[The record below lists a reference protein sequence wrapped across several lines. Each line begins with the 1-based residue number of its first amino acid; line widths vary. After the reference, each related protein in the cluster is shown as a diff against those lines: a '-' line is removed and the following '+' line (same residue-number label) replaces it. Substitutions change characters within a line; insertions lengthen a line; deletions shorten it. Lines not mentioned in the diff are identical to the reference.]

1 MTAAAATPPPRP
13 RPRAWAIGVLGL
25 AVALG
30 LLSALVRYGPT
41 TDAGHALIA
50 RLASGQ
56 RVGDLGWLRV
66 EGVDGDP
73 WSDFTVARVQIADA
87 RGVWLDARDL
97 SAHWRP
103 GELWWREVRLTAV
116 AARSITVIRAPV
128 LLAPQPPTPPPVSV
142 RIDKANALIT
152 LGPGLAGRR
161 GDYLLE
167 GGADIGRDNT
177 ASGRLA
183 AVSLAR
189 PGDFL
194 RVGFN
199 ITRAAVGL
207 EAHALEANGGA
218 LAGSLGLDPNQPFV
232 LDARVHGSARSGWFT
247 LSTTVGKTSPAQAGG
262 QWSTAGGQASGR
274 LDLTASRWLAPW
286 RKGLGD
292 RASFTLTAMR
302 AAGKLYRVAFDGR
315 GANIEVT
322 ARGEVDPGRRR
333 AGAGGVD
340 VGATIGNLSAL
351 AGVPGLGAARL
362 TGRWTGD
369 DARWRLAGTAAV
381 EKAQAAGFSL
391 ARLQGPFQLDSAP
404 AGLTLKAQ
412 VAGVGGAGTSPVAV
426 LLGAA
431 PRAVAEVD
439 WLKGG
444 RVLLRAVQVNGAALD
459 LQGKGELG
467 LFGGLS
473 FQGRAQA
480 HNLGVVAPGAKG
492 TVTADWRAAQ
502 ASGTAPWTFSLD
514 ARGHGLRL
522 TSAEANSLV
531 GASPRLRGDGRY
543 SAAGLTIAHASFEG
557 GAVSATGAGA
567 AAANGGL
574 SAQFAWTQKG
584 ALAVG
589 PLELSGPS
597 RGTGALAGSLARP
610 RLDLTADL
618 RAIDLPDL
626 GDLRLRDGRLVATV
640 MVDGPEVTG
649 RVGLTATGASGPA
662 RAGAAF
668 RLGAAEIALSD
679 IDFDAGGASVK
690 GNGTFRG
697 GEPTLADLT
706 VAVGPGVFLDQ
717 GHVSGRVRIAPGP
730 GGPQTHLALTGANLA
745 FPGGAGGLDS
755 VSLTADGPL
764 ARLPYRVEARGAA
777 SGLAGRLSGSGVLAG
792 VASDRTATFA
802 GAGRLGSAD
811 FHTVAPA
818 QIDLRPSGVS
828 GALHLA
834 VGKEGGGKGSG
845 DKGRADV
852 TFNQSGASL
861 NGRAVVA
868 SLDVSLVRASLRG
881 KADGVVTLS
890 SVGNA
895 LSGSAEAR
903 VSGLASRYSEDASGV
918 GGTLEATFGQGAV
931 ALNAELKD
939 AHGSRMSTELRL
951 PAELSADPFRLALDS
966 RRPVSGRF
974 SADGAIGPVW
984 DLLEAGRQSLSGR
997 LVAEGA
1003 IGGTLADP
1011 RLSGTASI
1019 VDGEFED
1026 AGVGLVL
1033 KGLAVRADLKG
1044 DAVDVASLAATDAGR
1059 GSISGSGRLSL
1070 VRNGESSL
1078 RLGLKGFRL
1087 FDTALG
1093 QAVASG
1099 NLDVNR
1105 AADGKVRLGGALTID
1120 RAQISPKAATPSG
1133 VVPMDVVEIHRP
1145 TDIAAALPTAP
1156 EHEPPVALEI
1166 ALKAPGSIYIKGRGL
1181 NLEMSLNAHVSGSSD
1196 APVLTGVARVVRGDY
1211 DFAGKRFVL
1220 DDRSAVY
1227 LGTTPET
1234 IRLDLTAT
1242 RDDPTLTAVISI
1254 KGTAAAPL
1262 LTLSSTPAL
1271 PQDEVLSQVLFGA
1284 SAAQLSPF
1292 QAAQLASAVAGMA
1305 GNGGF
1310 DVIGGL
1316 RNFAR
1321 LDRLAIDSSA
1331 ATGFSVAGG
1340 KYVTDKVYIELSNSA
1355 KTGQGA
1361 QVEWRVRKHLSIV
1374 SRVTD
1379 QGDHALSIRWRKD
1392 Y

>member
-1 MTAAAATPPPRP
+1 MTAAPASTRLP
-13 RPRAWAIGVLGL
+13 RPRAWAIGVLAL

-30 LLSALVRYGPT
+30 LLSALIRYGPT

-56 RVGDLGWLRV
+56 RVGDFGWLRV
-66 EGVDGDP
+66 EGIEGDP

-87 RGVWLDARDL
+87 RGVWLDARNL
-97 SAHWRP
+97 SARWRP
-103 GELWWREVRLTAV
+103 GDLWRRQVHLTAI
-116 AARSITVIRAPV
+116 AARSVTAIRAPV
-128 LLAPQPPTPPPVSV
+128 LVPPQPPSPSPVSV
-142 RIDKANALIT
+142 RIDKANALVT

-167 GGADIGRDNT
+167 AQADIGRDNT

-199 ITRAAVGL
+199 ITRAAVGV
-207 EAHALEANGGA
+207 EAHALEATGGA
-218 LAGSLGLDPNQPFV
+218 LAGSLGLDPNQAFV

-247 LSTTVGKTSPAQAGG
+247 FSTTVGKTSPAEANG
-262 QWSTAGGQASGR
+262 QWSPAGGQASGR
-274 LDLTASRWLAPW
+274 LDLSASRWLAPW

-292 RASFTLTAMR
+292 QASFALTAAR
-302 AAGKLYRVAFDGR
+302 AAGNLYRVAVDAR
-315 GANIEVT
+315 SANVEIT
-322 ARGEVDPGRRR
+322 ARGDLDPGRRR
-333 AGAGGVD
+333 SGPGGIDLGASV
-340 VGATIGNLSAL
+340 GNLSVL
-351 AGVPGLGAARL
+351 AGAPGLGAARL

-369 DARWRLAGTAAV
+369 DARWRLAGAAAV
-381 EKAQAAGFSL
+381 DKAEAAGFSL
-391 ARLQGPFQLDSAP
+391 ARVQGPFQLDSGPGGQILKVQA
-404 AGLTLKAQ
+404 AGA
-412 VAGVGGAGTSPVAV
+412 GGAGTSPVAV

-439 WLKGG
+439 WMSGG
-444 RVLLRAVQVNGAALD
+444 RILLRAVQIHGAALD
-459 LQGKGELG
+459 LQGHGERG

-473 FQGRAQA
+473 FQGTAQA
-480 HNLGVVAPGAKG
+480 HNLGAVAPGAQG
-492 TVTADWRAAQ
+492 TVTADWRAGQ

-514 ARGHGLRL
+514 ARGQGLRL
-522 TSAEANSLV
+522 ASAEANSLL
-531 GASPRLRGDGRY
+531 GAAPRLRGDGRY
-543 SAAGLTIAHASFEG
+543 GKTGLTIDHAVFDG
-557 GAVSATGAGA
+557 GAVSAAGAGA

-574 SAQFAWTQKG
+574 SAQISWTQKG
-584 ALAVG
+584 ALALG
-589 PLELSGPS
+589 PLALSGPS
-597 RGTGALAGSLARP
+597 RGTGAVSGSLDRP
-610 RLDLTADL
+610 RLDLTAEL
-618 RAIDLPDL
+618 KAIDLPDL
-626 GDLRLRDGRLVATV
+626 GDLRLRDGKLAATLLVAGA
-640 MVDGPEVTG
+640 DFTG
-649 RVGLTATGASGPA
+649 RVGLTAVGNSGPA
-662 RAGAAF
+662 RAAAAF
-668 RLGAAEIALSD
+668 HLAGSELAVNDL
-679 IDFDAGGASVK
+679 DFDAGGAAVK
-690 GNGTFRG
+690 GSGTFKG
-697 GEPTLADLT
+697 GEPIALDLT

-717 GHVSGRVRIAPGP
+717 GRASGRIQIAPGP
-730 GGPQTHLALTGANLA
+730 GGPRAHVGLTGANVA
-745 FPGGAGGLDS
+745 FPGGAGGLES

-764 ARLPYRVEARGAA
+764 AKLPYRVEARGAA

-792 VASDRTATFA
+792 VASDRTVTFA
-802 GAGRLGSAD
+802 GAGRVGGAD

-818 QIDLRPSGVS
+818 QVDLRPSGVS

-868 SLDVSLVRASLRG
+868 GLDVGLLNAELRG

-890 SVGNA
+890 RAGTA
-895 LSGSAEAR
+895 LVGSAQAR
-903 VSGLASRYSEDASGV
+903 VSGLASRYSEDASAM
-918 GGTLEATFGQGAV
+918 GGSLDATFGQGEV

-939 AHGSRMSTELRL
+939 AHGSRLSTELRL

-966 RRPVSGRF
+966 RRPVSGHF
-974 SADGAIGPVW
+974 SADGAIGPLW
-984 DLLEAGRQSLSGR
+984 DLLESGRQSLSGR
-997 LVAEGA
+997 LVAEGT

-1011 RLSGTASI
+1011 RLTGTASI
-1019 VDGEFED
+1019 ADGAFED

-1044 DAVDVASLAATDAGR
+1044 DAVDVASLAATDGGK
-1059 GSISGSGRLSL
+1059 GSMSGSGRLSL

-1105 AADGKVRLGGALTID
+1105 AADGKVKLAGALTID

-1145 TDIAAALPTAP
+1145 SDIGATLPTP
-1156 EHEPPVALEI
+1156 PQHEPPVALEI
-1166 ALKAPGSIYIKGRGL
+1166 ALKAPGGIYIKGRGL
-1181 NLEMSLNAHVSGSSD
+1181 NLEMSLDAHVSGTSD
-1196 APVLTGVARVVRGDY
+1196 APTLTGVARVVRGDY

-1227 LGTTPET
+1227 LGSTPET

-1242 RDDPTLTAVISI
+1242 REDPTLTAVISI

-1284 SAAQLSPF
+1284 SAAQLSAF
-1292 QAAQLASAVAGMA
+1292 QAAQLASAVAGLA
-1305 GNGGF
+1305 GSGGF

-1316 RNFAR
+1316 RNFAH

-1331 ATGFSVAGG
+1331 ATGFTVAGG
-1340 KYVTDKVYIELSNSA
+1340 KYVSDKVYLELSNSA
-1355 KTGQGA
+1355 RTGQGV
-1361 QVEWRVRKHLSIV
+1361 QVEWRIRKHLSIV

>member
-1 MTAAAATPPPRP
+1 
-13 RPRAWAIGVLGL
+13 
-25 AVALG
+25 VALG
-30 LLSALVRYGPT
+30 LLSALVRYGPA

-66 EGVDGDP
+66 EGVEGDP
-73 WSDFTVARVQIADA
+73 WSDFTVARLQIADS

-97 SAHWRP
+97 SAHWRA
-103 GELWWREVRLTAV
+103 GELWRRQVRLTAI

-128 LLAPQPPTPPPVSV
+128 LLRPQPQTPSPVSV
-142 RIDKANALIT
+142 RIDKANALVT

-161 GDYLLE
+161 GDYLFE
-167 GGADIGRDNT
+167 GQADIGRDNT

-199 ITRAAVGL
+199 IGRDAVGL
-207 EAHALEANGGA
+207 EAHAMEATGGA

-247 LSTTVGKTSPAQAGG
+247 LSTTVGRTSPAQASG
-262 QWSTAGGQASGR
+262 QWSPAAGQASGR

-292 RASFTLTAMR
+292 RASFALTAAR
-302 AAGKLYRVAFDGR
+302 TGANLYRVAFDGR

-322 ARGEVDPGRRR
+322 ARGDLDPGRRR
-333 AGAGGVD
+333 AGPGGIDLGVN
-340 VGATIGNLSAL
+340 VGDLSAL
-351 AGVPGLGAARL
+351 VRFPGLGAARM

-369 DARWRLAGTAAV
+369 DARWRLAGAAV
-381 EKAQAAGFSL
+381 VDKAEAAGFSL
-391 ARLQGPFQLDSAP
+391 ARVQGPFQLDSGP
-404 AGLTLKAQ
+404 AGLVLKVQA
-412 VAGVGGAGTSPVAV
+412 AGVGGSGTNPIAV

-444 RVLLRAVQVNGAALD
+444 RILLRAVQVHGAALD
-459 LQGKGELG
+459 LQGHGERG
-467 LFGGLS
+467 LFGALS
-473 FQGRAQA
+473 FEGQAQA
-480 HNLGVVAPGAKG
+480 RNLGAVAPGAQG
-492 TVTADWRAAQ
+492 TVTADWRAGQ
-502 ASGTAPWTFSLD
+502 GSDTAPWRFSLD
-514 ARGHGLRL
+514 ARGRGLHL
-522 TSAEANSLV
+522 TSAEANNLL
-531 GASPRLRGDGRY
+531 GAAPRLRADGRY
-543 SAAGLTIAHASFEG
+543 GAAGLVVEHASLEG

-574 SAQFAWTQKG
+574 SAQVAWTQNG

-589 PLELSGPS
+589 PLALSGPS
-597 RGTGALAGSLARP
+597 RGTGALSGSLERP

-626 GDLRLRDGRLVATV
+626 GGLHLRDGRLAVTV
-640 MVDGPEVTG
+640 MTDGSQVTG
-649 RVGLTATGASGPA
+649 RVGLTATGESGPA

-668 RLGAAEIALSD
+668 RLAGAEIALSD
-679 IDFDAGGASVK
+679 IDFDAGGAAVK
-690 GNGTFRG
+690 GSGTFRG
-697 GEPTLADLT
+697 GEPTLLDLT

-717 GHVSGRVRIAPGP
+717 GHSSGRVQIAPGP
-730 GGPQTHLALTGANLA
+730 SGSQAHLALTGANLA
-745 FPGGAGGLDS
+745 FPGGAGGLES

-764 ARLPYRVEARGAA
+764 AKLPYRVEARGVA

-792 VASDRTATFA
+792 MASDRTVTFA
-802 GAGRLGSAD
+802 GAGRVGAAD

-818 QIDLRPSGVS
+818 QIDLRSSGVS
-828 GALHLA
+828 GALHLG
-834 VGKEGGGKGSG
+834 VGKGGG
-845 DKGRADV
+845 DKGRVDV
-852 TFNQSGASL
+852 TFNQSGPSL

-868 SLDVSLVRASLRG
+868 GLDVGLLNADVRG
-881 KADGVVTLS
+881 KADAVVTLS
-890 SVGNA
+890 RAGNA
-895 LSGSAEAR
+895 LVGSAQAR
-903 VSGLASRYSEDASGV
+903 VSGLASRYSEDTSSM
-918 GGTLEATFGQGAV
+918 GGTLNVALGQGAV
-931 ALNAELKD
+931 TLDAELNG
-939 AHGSRMSTELRL
+939 AHGSRMSTQLRL

-984 DLLEAGRQSLSGR
+984 ELLEGGRQSLSGR
-997 LVAEGA
+997 LVAEGT

-1011 RLSGTASI
+1011 RLTGTASI
-1019 VDGEFED
+1019 ADGEFED

-1033 KGLAVRADLKG
+1033 KGLAIRAELKG
-1044 DAVDVASLAATDAGR
+1044 DAVDVASVAASDGSR

-1078 RLGLKGFRL
+1078 RVSLKSFRL

-1099 NLDVNR
+1099 TVDVAR

-1145 TDIAAALPTAP
+1145 SDTGAALPTPP
-1156 EHEPPVALEI
+1156 EHEPPVALDI
-1166 ALKAPGSIYIKGRGL
+1166 ALKAPGGIFIKGRGL
-1181 NLEMSLNAHVSGSSD
+1181 NLEMSLDARVSGTSD
-1196 APVLTGVARVVRGDY
+1196 APFLTGVARVVRGDY

-1292 QAAQLASAVAGMA
+1292 QAAQLASAVAGLA
-1305 GNGGF
+1305 GSGGF

-1316 RNFAR
+1316 RNFAH

-1331 ATGFSVAGG
+1331 TTGFTVAGG
-1340 KYVTDKVYIELSNSA
+1340 KYVSDKVYIELSNSA

-1361 QVEWRVRKHLSIV
+1361 QVEWRIRKHLSIV